1 MKLKRTV
8 SSCWQKVSSDGDAL
22 IVGGRSFH
30 ALGAVAGKARSP
42 SVARRVD
49 GTTGDTVLAER
60 TLDVPTVQR
69 MSVATCMFPYSAVLE
84 ICAHI

>member
-8 SSCWQKVSSDGDAL
+8 SRCWQNVSSDGEAL

-30 ALGAVAGKARSP
+30 ALAAVAGEVRSP

-69 MSVATCMFPYSAVLE
+69 MSFVCNLHVPL
-84 ICAHI
+84 